1 VRTHHVL
8 WEKNECGHFENK
20 TPAMKVSAGLL
31 QLERKSTKFMTNIAS
46 IKPLKPKLQKN
57 KL

>member
-1 VRTHHVL
+1 
-8 WEKNECGHFENK
+8 
-20 TPAMKVSAGLL
+20 MKVSAGLL